1 MEGPKHATEI
11 NYEQVAEILKSN
23 SSSNVIID
31 VRRPDEYEAGHIPT
45 AHNIPVTEIKVAFEL
60 DNDSFKN
67 KYGFDKPEK
76 NGAEKNIVLYCM
88 MGMRCRKSA
97 AEIESLGYTENVL
110 VYGNGWSEYS
120 KKI

>member
-11 NYEQVAEILKSN
+11 GYEQVAEILKSN

-31 VRRPDEYEAGHIPT
+31 VRRPDEYEAGHLPT
-45 AHNIPVTEIKVAFEL
+45 AHNVPVTEIKAAFEL
-60 DNDSFKN
+60 DDDSFKN
-67 KYGFDKPEK
+67 KYGFDKPGK
-76 NGAEKNIVLYCM
+76 NKAEKNIVLYCM